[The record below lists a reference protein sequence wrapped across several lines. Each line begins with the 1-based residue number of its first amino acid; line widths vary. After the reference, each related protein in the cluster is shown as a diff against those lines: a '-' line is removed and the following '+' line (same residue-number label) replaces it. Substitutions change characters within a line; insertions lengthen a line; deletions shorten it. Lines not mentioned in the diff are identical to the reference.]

1 MVNDE
6 KPKKPKLTKSQ
17 SRASRR
23 ERNAKKGKIKSALIS
38 TGIVLVAG
46 LLILSLFSSGLTN
59 LFDAFANNSSGDKP
73 GIYIESPEGYES
85 LVSPHLTNIDQTHPP
100 YSSTPA
106 TSGWHY
112 YQWARWGIH
121 DKEVP
126 EEILVHNLE
135 HAGVVIY
142 YNCPDGCEDL
152 IKQLISVA
160 SDKRTGVLFEKVII
174 APYSAMD
181 RKIALVAW
189 NYLDKFDVFEEAR
202 ILKFLQEHVNS
213 SNAPEPRGM

>member
-85 LVSPHLTNIDQTHPP
+85 LVSPHLTSIDQTHPP

-142 YNCPDGCEDL
+142 YNCLLYTSP
-152 IKQLISVA
+152 S
-160 SDKRTGVLFEKVII
+160 
-174 APYSAMD
+174 
-181 RKIALVAW
+181 
-189 NYLDKFDVFEEAR
+189 
-202 ILKFLQEHVNS
+202 
-213 SNAPEPRGM
+213 PRDS

>member
-6 KPKKPKLTKSQ
+6 KPKKQKLTKAQ

-23 ERNAKKGKIKSALIS
+23 ERSAKKGKVRSTLIS
-38 TGIVLVAG
+38 TGIVLIAG

-59 LFDAFANNSSGDKP
+59 LFDAFSNNSSGDKP

-85 LVSPHLTNIDQTHPP
+85 LVSPHLTSIDQSHPP
-100 YSSTPA
+100 YNSTPP

-112 YQWARWGIH
+112 YQWARWGVH
-121 DKEVP
+121 EKEVP
-126 EEILVHNLE
+126 AEILVHNLE
-135 HAGVVIY
+135 HAGVLIH

-160 SDKRTGVLFEKVII
+160 SDKRSGALFEKVII
-174 APYSAMD
+174 SPYPGMD

-189 NYLDKFDVFEEAR
+189 NYLDKFDVFDEAR